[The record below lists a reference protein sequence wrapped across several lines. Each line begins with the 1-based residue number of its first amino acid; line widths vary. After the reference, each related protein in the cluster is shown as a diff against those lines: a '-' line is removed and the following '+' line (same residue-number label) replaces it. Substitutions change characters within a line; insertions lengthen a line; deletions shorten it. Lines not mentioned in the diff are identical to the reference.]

1 VPEHSRI
8 GFRVR
13 KMGLYFVKGSFKAVN
28 GSVEV
33 GPDGLLIAGSL
44 RIDAST
50 VSTRIPPRDWHLR
63 TRDFLAVKHYPE
75 IRIGVDSAERASE
88 ETITV
93 SAVAVVA
100 IRGVEARI
108 PLTAHSHASEGRRY
122 SGRELHVS
130 GTLDRH
136 RFGVRPR
143 RPVEWI
149 VGREVRLD
157 ALLHLEPS

>member
-1 VPEHSRI
+1 VAGHSRI
-8 GFRVR
+8 GFQVR

-33 GPDGLLIAGSL
+33 GPDGLPIAGSL

-63 TRDFLAVKHYPE
+63 TKDFLAVKDHPE
-75 IRIGVDSAERASE
+75 IRVDVERAERASQG
-88 ETITV
+88 TVTV
-93 SAVAVVA
+93 SAVVA
-100 IRGVEARI
+100 IRGVEARV
-108 PLTAHSHASEGRRY
+108 PLTAHPPAPEGRGP
-122 SGRELHVS
+122 SGNVVHVS

-136 RFGVRPR
+136 RFGIRPR

-157 ALLHLEPS
+157 ALLRLEPD